1 MAAGEFPRGSPG
13 QIRTPGD
20 GEGDQAQMFGEVTRN
35 FPIPPGQQLL
45 EPRKREGAPD
55 FGRKVS
61 GGSGPYVQIIEQ
73 PRQRG
78 MRFRY
83 KCEGRSAGSIPGEH
97 STDNNRTY
105 PSIQIMNC
113 YGKGKGKVRITLV
126 TKNEPYKPH
135 PHDLVGKDC
144 RDGYYEAEFGQER
157 RALIFQ
163 NLGIRC
169 VKKKEVKEAII
180 SRISAEINPFNVPEQ
195 QLLNIEDCDLNV
207 VRLCFQVFLLDEHGN
222 LTSALPPVVSNPI
235 YDNRAPN
242 TAELRICRVN
252 KNCGSVR
259 GGDEI
264 FLLCDKV
271 QKDDIEVRFVL
282 NDWEAKGSFSQA
294 DVHRQV
300 AIVFRTPP
308 FYKAITEPVTV
319 KMQLRRP
326 SDQEVSESMDFRYLP
341 DEKDPYGN
349 KSKKQ
354 KTTLDFQKLLQ
365 GCVNFPERTK
375 AGPSLSTRE
384 GRIIKK
390 EMSRTLG
397 TMPQIPPYFS
407 SSLVS
412 SSSTMSHH
420 ASAVPYPSS
429 CWPSMPLS
437 TSANLINTH
446 SPNGFP
452 AGPLPSGSQS
462 SQSFLEMANVSGSLD
477 ASDPCLF
484 SNGPGGM
491 RAPALSQADA
501 FGAGSGLMQNRP
513 VTGPTSSGDG
523 AMETDVHFVSMSL
536 DGSAYSSVLSPR
548 DYRRPLHPPPASARA
563 SEAASASSPALFGP
577 QPDVFDPVDFSCL
590 DNSPG
595 GEAKPAG
602 HPQPSEPSFVHG
614 SQCYVNDSMPSEDQF
629 NSFEVSLDF
638 LIQNSSN

>member
-1 MAAGEFPRGSPG
+1 MAAGGHE
-13 QIRTPGD
+13 
-20 GEGDQAQMFGEVTRN
+20 
-35 FPIPPGQQLL
+35 
-45 EPRKREGAPD
+45 
-55 FGRKVS
+55 
-61 GGSGPYVQIIEQ
+61 PYVEIIEQ

-113 YGKGKGKVRITLV
+113 YGKGRGKVRITLV

-195 QLLNIEDCDLNV
+195 QLLNVEDCDLNV

-365 GCVNFPERTK
+365 GCVNFPERPK
-375 AGPSLSTRE
+375 VGPPRSTGE

-390 EMSRTLG
+390 EMQRTPA
-397 TMPQIPPYFS
+397 TMHQVPPYFS

-412 SSSTMSHH
+412 SPNTMSQT
-420 ASAVPYPSS
+420 ASTLPSMISYPSS
-429 CWPSMPLS
+429 SWPSVTLP
-437 TSANLINTH
+437 TSINSINTH
-446 SPNGFP
+446 SPNGFST
-452 AGPLPSGSQS
+452 GTLPSGSES
-462 SQSFLEMANVSGSLD
+462 GRSYLEIAVSGSLD
-477 ASDPCLF
+477 TSDPCLF
-484 SNGPGGM
+484 NNGTNGIG
-491 RAPALSQADA
+491 AQSLSQADL
-501 FGAGSGLMQNRP
+501 FSVSSSMLQSRP
-513 VTGPTSSGDG
+513 MNITTSSSDS
-523 AMETDVHFVSMSL
+523 MMDTDVHYGSMNL
-536 DGSAYSSVLSPR
+536 ESSSYNSGLNPR
-548 DYRRPLHPPPASARA
+548 DYRRPLHPTSSTRASAA
-563 SEAASASSPALFGP
+563 GSSASPLFVS
-577 QPDVFDPVDFSCL
+577 QSDVFDSVDFSCL
-590 DNSPG
+590 ENSAVS
-595 GEAKPAG
+595 ESKPSG
-602 HPQPSEPSFVHG
+602 NPNSNNPSFVPN
-614 SQCYVNDSMPSEDQF
+614 SQCYVNDNLQSEDHF
-629 NSFEVSLDF
+629 NSFEVNLDLF
-638 LIQNSSN
+638 NTELV

>member
-1 MAAGEFPRGSPG
+1 MAA
-13 QIRTPGD
+13 
-20 GEGDQAQMFGEVTRN
+20 
-35 FPIPPGQQLL
+35 
-45 EPRKREGAPD
+45 
-55 FGRKVS
+55 

-105 PSIQIMNC
+105 PSIQIMN
-113 YGKGKGKVRITLV
+113 YFGKGKGKVRITLV

-354 KTTLDFQKLLQ
+354 KTSLDFQKLLQ

-375 AGPSLSTRE
+375 AGPSRSTGE

-390 EMSRTLG
+390 EMPRTSE
-397 TMPQIPPYFS
+397 TMPQIPSYFS

-420 ASAVPYPSS
+420 APAVPYPSS
-429 CWPSMPLS
+429 SWPSMTLS
-437 TSANLINTH
+437 TSVNLINTH
-446 SPNGFP
+446 SPNSFS
-452 AGPLPSGSQS
+452 AGTLPSASQS
-462 SQSFLEMANVSGSLD
+462 SQSFLEIANVSSSLD
-477 ASDPCLF
+477 TSDPSIF
-484 SNGPGGM
+484 SNGTNGM
-491 RAPALSQADA
+491 RAPALSQADP
-501 FGAGSGLMQNRP
+501 FGASGGLMQNRP
-513 VTGPTSSGDG
+513 MTLPAPGNDG
-523 AMETDVHFVSMSL
+523 MMETDVHFVSMNSP
-536 DGSAYSSVLSPR
+536 AYNSMLNPR
-548 DYRRPLHPPPASARA
+548 DYRRPLPPSSAPARA
-563 SEAASASSPALFGP
+563 SSSSPALFGP
-577 QPDVFDPVDFSCL
+577 QPDVFDSVDFSCL
-590 DNSPG
+590 ENSTVS
-595 GEAKPAG
+595 ESKSAG
-602 HPQPSEPSFVHG
+602 NPHPNNPSFVHN
-614 SQCYVNDSMPSEDQF
+614 SQCYVNDNMQSEDHF
-629 NSFEVSLDF
+629 NSFDASFDF
-638 LIQNSSN
+638 LMTN

>member
-1 MAAGEFPRGSPG
+1 MAAGGHE
-13 QIRTPGD
+13 
-20 GEGDQAQMFGEVTRN
+20 
-35 FPIPPGQQLL
+35 
-45 EPRKREGAPD
+45 
-55 FGRKVS
+55 
-61 GGSGPYVQIIEQ
+61 PYVEIIEQ

-105 PSIQIMNC
+105 PSIQIMNY

-365 GCVNFPERTK
+365 NCVNFPERQK
-375 AGPSLSTRE
+375 AGPPRSTGE

-390 EMSRTLG
+390 EMQRTPG
-397 TMPQIPPYFS
+397 TGHQGLPYFS
-407 SSLVS
+407 SPLVS
-412 SSSTMSHH
+412 SSNTMSHP
-420 ASAVPYPSS
+420 ASALPSVLPYPSS
-429 CWPSMPLS
+429 SWPSMTVP
-437 TSANLINTH
+437 TSINSINTH
-446 SPNGFP
+446 SANGFST
-452 AGPLPSGSQS
+452 GTLPSGSQS
-462 SQSFLEMANVSGSLD
+462 SRSYLGIAASGNLD
-477 ASDPCLF
+477 TSDPCLF
-484 SNGPGGM
+484 NNGTNGIG
-491 RAPALSQADA
+491 AQSLSQADL
-501 FGAGSGLMQNRP
+501 FSVNTSMLQNRP
-513 VTGPTSSGDG
+513 MNIPISSSDSM
-523 AMETDVHFVSMSL
+523 METNVHYGSMNL
-536 DGSAYSSVLSPR
+536 ESASYTSGLNPR
-548 DYRRPLHPPPASARA
+548 DYRRPLHPTPSSRA
-563 SEAASASSPALFGP
+563 STAGPGASPALFGSHS
-577 QPDVFDPVDFSCL
+577 DVFEPVDFSCL
-590 DNSPG
+590 ENSTV
-595 GEAKPAG
+595 
-602 HPQPSEPSFVHG
+602 SESESSGNPNSNNSSFVPD
-614 SQCYVNDSMPSEDQF
+614 SRCYINENMQSDDHF
-629 NSFEVSLDF
+629 NSFDVSLDLF
-638 LIQNSSN
+638 NAGLV